1 MSTNTEEFDYIIVGA
16 GSAGAAVAARLTEEA
31 SISVLLL
38 EAGGV
43 DDKQEIVIP
52 AAFPKL
58 FKSDADWNY
67 QTEPQAELK
76 GRSIYWP
83 RGKVLGGSSSLNA
96 MMWVRGFAADYDN
109 WARLAGA
116 DWSYEA
122 LFPYF
127 RRAEAVE
134 GNSDPDQGTDGANSI
149 SHQRSPR
156 SHTATFLE
164 AAAEVGMPLVAP
176 NSANPE
182 GVSQTMVSQHGGM
195 RHNTSAAYLAP
206 AAERSNLVVRTGA
219 HATRVLFDGTRAVG
233 VEYLS
238 EGTPTSV
245 FARREIVLS
254 GGMLTSNIAE
264 AYGFVKTDSSLA
276 FPDIE
281 VLFAAVPYIGEGLVA
296 APRHGVSVGAILL
309 QPKSLGTVRL
319 ASADPLAK
327 PLIDPN
333 YLGDPNGEDRD
344 TFLAGLGVCER
355 ILAATAFASARR
367 DGKFIQPAGS
377 DAQTVAERDATVID
391 EFSQTLYHPTST
403 VRMGSDA
410 GSVVD
415 PELRVRGVQG
425 LRIADASIMPEI
437 IRGTRML
444 RPTSSARRRLIFC
457 AHRCRPEWK
466 RLRFTEVS
474 PAARIARQRAS
485 TRRRITVAARVSLAT
500 GSGVNAPARTSCW
513 FEVLPLKTT
522 RSLQLPKVLGVATTA
537 RIQEPDVPLA
547 SPWRG
552 SEGLF

>member
-1 MSTNTEEFDYIIVGA
+1 MSTNTEEFDYVVVGA
-16 GSAGAAVAARLTEEA
+16 GSAGAAVAARLTEDA

-116 DWSYEA
+116 DWSYDA
-122 LFPYF
+122 LLPYF

-134 GNSDPDQGTDGANSI
+134 GNSDPDQGTDGPNSI

-182 GVSQTMVSQHGGM
+182 GVSQTMVSQRGGM

-219 HATRVLFDGTRAVG
+219 HATRVLFDGTRAIG

-254 GGMLTSNIAE
+254 GGAVNTPQLLMLSGIGDATHLRSLGITVLVDAPEVGLNMRDHLFATLAVDAEDDTLFGAETEEQLNDFVSQQRGMLTSNIAE

-344 TFLAGLGVCER
+344 TLLAGLGVCER
-355 ILAATAFASARR
+355 ILAATAFASTRR

-377 DAQTVAERDATVID
+377 DAQTAAERDAMVID

-403 VRMGSDA
+403 ARMGSDA

-437 IRGTRML
+437 IRGHTNA
-444 RPTSSARRRLIFC
+444 PSIIIG
-457 AHRCRPEWK
+457 EK
-466 RLRFTEVS
+466 
-474 PAARIARQRAS
+474 AADLLRAS
-485 TRRRITVAARVSLAT
+485 VPTRVEAASVH
-500 GSGVNAPARTSCW
+500 
-513 FEVLPLKTT
+513 
-522 RSLQLPKVLGVATTA
+522 
-537 RIQEPDVPLA
+537 
-547 SPWRG
+547 
-552 SEGLF
+552 